1 MAIITPELDKCK
13 NETADIL
20 EELARRIRIGECA
33 AIGCEVDAGRAMLF
47 HDGSADLQPERKLT
61 IEYLDFS
68 GRL

>member
-1 MAIITPELDKCK
+1 MAINSPELDKFK

-20 EELARRIRIGECA
+20 EDLARRIRTGECVA
-33 AIGCEVDAGRAMLF
+33 SRYEIDAERVIRF
-47 HDGSADLQPERKLT
+47 HDGSSKVQPERKLT